1 MAKTKKQTEEPA
13 VPRIPSADKLVLR
26 IQADIAKDGE
36 SFRASHPEL
45 VSRLVEMLAGVKSGK
60 KLYVENRDRK
70 LSYAEVERCLAGLGY
85 EVKPTHPMVLDDYC
99 SFWIRWWPEEKA
111 NPYLG

>member
-13 VPRIPSADKLVLR
+13 VSRIPSADALVSR
-26 IQADIAKDGE
+26 IQTDVRADGE
-36 SFRASHPEL
+36 KFRESHPEL
-45 VSRLVEMLAGVKSGK
+45 VRRLAEMFDGVKRGK
-60 KLYVENRDRK
+60 KMYVENRDRK

-85 EVKPTHPMVLDDYC
+85 EVKPTHPMVLDEYC